1 MKSYLP
7 ILFCGLVFIACSPRT
22 PQAYSE
28 KVLSITN
35 EVDGGF
41 GYLYNRFIE
50 VQNLPGR
57 SEQSDS
63 LMQYILFEVNDFDQ
77 RISEIIEDLERL
89 PDYKGNSELKTEAV
103 QYIISK
109 QTQMLPSFN
118 EVFEDIY
125 KENFENQG
133 SGMLNLASLT
143 RNAITI
149 ERLRKRNAMVSGNY
163 RDLPVR
169 SRAWP
174 GPTATSARCSTS
186 SSLPSSTRRPSSS
199 SLPQVR

>member
-163 RDLPVR
+163 RDFHEQWVKR
-169 SRAWP
+169 QQQ
-174 GPTATSARCSTS
+174 TAEANE
-186 SSLPSSTRRPSSS
+186 
-199 SLPQVR
+199 